1 MGFFLLYYIKKKLLC
16 IIFKM
21 KYKVLLVYSLDVEFL
36 VFDWVLYIS
45 VLKFDVIFSGVGLI
59 IERLE

>member
-1 MGFFLLYYIKKKLLC
+1 
-16 IIFKM
+16 M